1 MYRQARVPDAL
12 SGAAGALP
20 RVLAILAF
28 AMVAS
33 FMVLIM
39 SGRVTALVA
48 LILIPIAFGI
58 AAAAMGLA
66 PADKLGAMMLS
77 GVKELAPTGVML
89 AFAILYFGLMVDAGL
104 FDPLVRLIVRLVG
117 GDPAKITTGSAV
129 LALLVS
135 MDGDGST
142 TYIICCSAM
151 VPLYRRAGLDMRILA
166 CLLMLACGVTNI
178 TPWGGPTARAASAL
192 HLDAADIF
200 VPLIPAMLAGAAAV
214 VLLAYVL
221 GRRERARLGVLSA
234 DLSAG
239 LPDDTVSFNDETQRP
254 GRLPFNLA
262 LTAVLLA
269 SLVMGLLPLPVLF
282 MIATALALMVNYPSV
297 AMQKARIAAHA
308 PNILAVISVIFAAG
322 VFTGILNGAGMTDAM
337 AQSVVQLIPDALGPH
352 MAPIAAVLS
361 MPFTFFVSNDAY
373 FFGILPILAEAGA
386 RFGVEPVEM
395 ARASLTSQAV
405 HLLSP
410 LVPST
415 YLLVGLVGVDLG
427 QHQRFTLPWA
437 VVLSLVL
444 LAAGLAIGV
453 IPLAG

>member
-1 MYRQARVPDAL
+1 M
-12 SGAAGALP
+12 
-20 RVLAILAF
+20 LAILAF

-33 FMVLIM
+33 FMALIM
-39 SGRVTALVA
+39 SGRVSALVA
-48 LILIPIAFGI
+48 LILVPIAFGL
-58 AAAAMGLA
+58 AAVALGYA
-66 PADKLGAMMLS
+66 PAGELGPMMLN
-77 GVKELAPTGVML
+77 GVRELAPTGVML

-117 GDPAKITTGSAV
+117 GDPVKITTGSAV

-192 HLDAADIF
+192 QLDAADIF
-200 VPLIPAMLAGAAAV
+200 VPLIPAMLVGAASV
-214 VLLAYVL
+214 IGLGWFL
-221 GRRERARLGVLSA
+221 GRRERARLGVLQGPAVTS
-234 DLSAG
+234 G
-239 LPDDTVSFNDETQRP
+239 LPDDPVAFNDETQRP
-254 GRLPFNLA
+254 GRIWINLA
-262 LTAVLLA
+262 LTAALLTG
-269 SLVMGLLPLPVLF
+269 LVMGVLPLPVLF
-282 MIATALALMVNYPSV
+282 MIATAIALLVNYPAV

-308 PNILAVISVIFAAG
+308 PNVLAVVSVIFAAG

-337 AQSVVQLIPDALGPH
+337 ARSVVDVIPPELGRY
-352 MAPIAAVLS
+352 MAPIAGLVS
-361 MPFTFFVSNDAY
+361 MPFTFFISNDAF
-373 FFGILPILAEAGA
+373 FFGILPILAEAGGHY
-386 RFGVEPVEM
+386 GVAPVEM

-415 YLLVGLVGVDLG
+415 YLLVGLVGIDIG
-427 QHQRFTLPWA
+427 QHQRFTLIWA
-437 VVLSLVL
+437 ALLSLIL
-444 LAAGLAIGV
+444 LSAAILIGV
-453 IPLAG
+453 VPLVG

>member
-1 MYRQARVPDAL
+1 M
-12 SGAAGALP
+12 
-20 RVLAILAF
+20 LAILAF

-39 SGRVTALVA
+39 SGRVSALVA
-48 LILIPIAFGI
+48 LILTPIAFGL
-58 AAAAMGLA
+58 AAAWLGYA
-66 PADKLGAMMLS
+66 PPDELGAMMLA
-77 GVKELAPTGVML
+77 GVRELAPTGVML

-192 HLDAADIF
+192 QLDPADIF
-200 VPLIPAMLAGAAAV
+200 VPLIPAMLFGAV
-214 VLLAYVL
+214 SVIGLGWFL
-221 GRRERARLGVLSA
+221 GRRERARLGVLEGPA
-234 DLSAG
+234 LSAG
-239 LPDDTVSFNDETQRP
+239 LPDDPVAFNDETQRP
-254 GRLPFNLA
+254 DRIWINLA
-262 LTAVLLA
+262 LTAALLTGLVLG
-269 SLVMGLLPLPVLF
+269 VLPLPVLF
-282 MIATALALMVNYPSV
+282 MIATAVALLVNYPSV
-297 AMQKARIAAHA
+297 AMQKTRIAAHA
-308 PNILAVISVIFAAG
+308 PNILAVVSVIFAAG

-337 AQSVVQLIPDALGPH
+337 ARSVVGAIPPELGRY
-352 MAPIAAVLS
+352 MAPIAGLIS
-361 MPFTFFVSNDAY
+361 MPFTFFISNDAY
-373 FFGILPILAEAGA
+373 FFGILPILAEAGGHY
-386 RFGVEPVEM
+386 GVEPVEM

-415 YLLVGLVGVDLG
+415 YLLVGLVGIDLG
-427 QHQRFTLPWA
+427 RHQRFTLPWA
-437 VVLSLVL
+437 AILSLIL
-444 LAAGLAIGV
+444 LAAALASGV
-453 IPLAG
+453 VPLAG